1 MLGKFIQLT
10 GLIFLGIG
18 IGIEIV
24 QRAELGYI
32 LITVGAAI
40 FAVGTKLKH
49 GGKKN

>member
-1 MLGKFIQLT
+1 MLAQPIQLI
-10 GLIFLGIG
+10 GIIFLGIG

-40 FAVGTKLKH
+40 FAVGTKIKH